1 MNCTMDPKSGI
12 RLVQT
17 PPLPY
22 YGIFT
27 TCLTPK
33 FSHQKNR
40 MLQFN
45 LKCLK
50 FIKLPWNMPQLIS
63 ATLWKIS
70 KISGPLF
77 LKIICSALE
86 TSTLHVVSFSEHIRE
101 WTNNEPLQP
110 SRVGRVRKESEQALL
125 PQEPHKLTARSPLY
139 GKISKWIRNLKK

>member
-1 MNCTMDPKSGI
+1 
-12 RLVQT
+12 
-17 PPLPY
+17 
-22 YGIFT
+22 
-27 TCLTPK
+27 
-33 FSHQKNR
+33 
-40 MLQFN
+40 
-45 LKCLK
+45 
-50 FIKLPWNMPQLIS
+50 MPQLIS

-86 TSTLHVVSFSEHIRE
+86 TSTLHVVSFSEYIRE

-139 GKISKWIRNLKK
+139 EKISKWIRNLKK

>member
-1 MNCTMDPKSGI
+1 
-12 RLVQT
+12 
-17 PPLPY
+17 
-22 YGIFT
+22 
-27 TCLTPK
+27 
-33 FSHQKNR
+33 
-40 MLQFN
+40 
-45 LKCLK
+45 
-50 FIKLPWNMPQLIS
+50 MPQVIS

-125 PQEPHKLTARSPLY
+125 PQEPYRLTARSPLY
-139 GKISKWIRNLKK
+139 EKISKWIRNLKK